1 MGIDL
6 RGALKEG
13 RHKRRKMENV
23 KQTILVVSG
32 KEMAKEFGVPFL
44 GKIPMEPTPARGA

>member
-1 MGIDL
+1 
-6 RGALKEG
+6 
-13 RHKRRKMENV
+13 MENV

-32 KEMAKEFGVPFL
+32 KEMARDFGVPFL